1 MVVASTAGANIML
14 VMANPKK
21 PAKQPPPSKPAKQRG
36 PVVFI
41 TLDDET
47 DAQLQ
52 AFIAAQDVEPSS
64 AAVGLK
70 ALREFLVSRG
80 FRKP

>member
-1 MVVASTAGANIML
+1 MVIM
-14 VMANPKK
+14 AERKK
-21 PAKQPPPSKPAKQRG
+21 PSVPKPRKASQEPRVG
-36 PVVFI
+36 VFLS
-41 TLDDET
+41 LDAET
-47 DAQLQ
+47 HKQLQ
-52 AFIAAQDVEPSS
+52 AYVAAQDVKPPA